1 MLVLK
6 TPISESKRA
15 FWSEIN
21 LHYNYFFNTT
31 TGKVSKLVAPHAKNW
46 EASAYIYC
54 VGRLTQSLSIRA
66 SLLLSQTRL
75 GLDRKSMFCTLQT
88 ISGGFLRT
96 LGVPHRPAEAPG
108 RCPAPL
114 SDSG

>member
-31 TGKVSKLVAPHAKNW
+31 TGKVSKLVAPHAK
-46 EASAYIYC
+46 
-54 VGRLTQSLSIRA
+54 L
-66 SLLLSQTRL
+66 
-75 GLDRKSMFCTLQT
+75 
-88 ISGGFLRT
+88 GGFSLHLLRRALDPIT
-96 LGVPHRPAEAPG
+96 FNSGLVTT
-108 RCPAPL
+108 L
-114 SDSG
+114 SDSVGFGQKKYVLHSTNYVGRVSEKSLFTS